1 MAGKI
6 SLSPVF
12 CLVLAGMLLT
22 LPLPWVGAMLV
33 AAAVHEGGHWLA
45 LLLCGRSPKTL
56 RIGTQGAR
64 MPLPQ
69 LSRKQELLCAW
80 AGPVAGLFLL
90 TLYPR
95 FPRLAFCG
103 GVQSL
108 YNLLPIYPLDGGR
121 ALHCLLQ
128 MLLPPPVA
136 RKVVTWAENLCLAG
150 ILAAAIYA
158 GVVLDMGILPI
169 LMGIFLLFRAKSGKM
184 PCKAPGKQVQY
195 PYSNFEV

>member
-1 MAGKI
+1 MGSKI
-6 SLSPVF
+6 SVSPVF

-22 LPLPWVGAMLV
+22 LPMPWVGAMLT
-33 AAAVHEGGHWLA
+33 AASIHEGGHWLA
-45 LLLCGRSPKTL
+45 LLLCGRAPKAL
-56 RIGTQGAR
+56 HIGTQGAR
-64 MPLPQ
+64 IPLPQ
-69 LSRKQELLCAW
+69 LSHKQELLCAL

-90 TLYPR
+90 ALYPW

-103 GVQSL
+103 GMQSL

-121 ALHCLLQ
+121 ALHCMLQ
-128 MLLPPPVA
+128 MLLPPPAA
-136 RKVVTWAENLCLAG
+136 RKVAVWAENLCLAG
-150 ILAAAIYA
+150 ILAAAMYA
-158 GVVLDMGILPI
+158 GVVLDMGILPP